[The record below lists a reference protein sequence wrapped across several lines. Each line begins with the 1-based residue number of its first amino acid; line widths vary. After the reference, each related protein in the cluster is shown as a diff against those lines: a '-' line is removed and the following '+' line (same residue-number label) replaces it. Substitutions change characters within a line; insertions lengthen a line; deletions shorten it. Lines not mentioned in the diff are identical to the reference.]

1 MKKAQPITNGIRI
14 LGRGAGVVSERW
26 LVSLSLGCS
35 ALYDVLPLAVDICLG
50 ARTITDREPAVGP
63 KVENSETGPELI
75 ERWALHYLG
84 RYASS
89 AENLRRVL
97 TRRVRRRFPEGV
109 PAAAELIDALI
120 ARYRES
126 GILNDPAY
134 AAARVQS
141 LHRRGESTRAMR
153 ARLAAKGVSAADI
166 ADAVSGLRAAAPD
179 LDLTAACA
187 FARRRRLGPFRR
199 AAADRMR
206 ELGAFARAGFSRRV
220 AEAVLACADVSAIE
234 ALARGE
240 RE

>member
-1 MKKAQPITNGIRI
+1 MKLRW
-14 LGRGAGVVSERW
+14 GAKVDDSEIGSD
-26 LVSLSLGCS
+26 LL
-35 ALYDVLPLAVDICLG
+35 
-50 ARTITDREPAVGP
+50 
-63 KVENSETGPELI
+63 

-97 TRRVRRRFPEGV
+97 TRRVRRRSPDAV
-109 PAAAELIDALI
+109 QPAAALIDALV

-126 GILNDPAY
+126 GLLDDAAY

-141 LHRRGESTRAMR
+141 LHRRGESMRAMR
-153 ARLAAKGVSAADI
+153 ARLAAKGVSAADA

-179 LDLTAACA
+179 PDLAAACA

-199 AAADRMR
+199 TAADHAR

-220 AEAVLACADVSAIE
+220 AEAVLACADVAAVE

-240 RE
+240 PD